1 MADIFSTG
9 FKEGM
14 VIGTPGDEYHQTHA
28 DTCAIKSQ
36 QIIIN
41 EFGIPCTEDQLVRFS
56 IEHGWYNGQGTA
68 PEDVGRLL
76 EAANIPCKQQVNAN
90 VFNIVNEL
98 AQGHKIIVGVDS
110 SELWN
115 NDSESG
121 KLQSWMK
128 DFFQGNTPDHALIVA
143 GIDTSDPNDIK
154 VLVTDPG
161 SGEHN
166 KAYPLEQFM
175 DAWAD
180 SNCFMVSTEVAV
192 PQIVQGMNNFDY
204 QEGHI
209 ADVAGVDYSDFQIFN
224 DMSVGIPTCVPLD
237 NGEFIYPM
245 DSFVDAYLDYA
256 HNDIMF
262 SQIFDSNVYDFNN
275 YIDLNSANMALAKTF
290 SSGMSQ
296 LNLQSSMTWDTYA
309 VENGLQQMTNE
320 SYSDYLNHLV
330 DDFNN
335 LHDMHSAML
344 CEQQLM
350 MLDYCNGNSLEFYDT
365 FYDMF

>member
-1 MADIFSTG
+1 
-9 FKEGM
+9 
-14 VIGTPGDEYHQTHA
+14 
-28 DTCAIKSQ
+28 
-36 QIIIN
+36 
-41 EFGIPCTEDQLVRFS
+41 
-56 IEHGWYNGQGTA
+56 
-68 PEDVGRLL
+68 
-76 EAANIPCKQQVNAN
+76 
-90 VFNIVNEL
+90 
-98 AQGHKIIVGVDS
+98 
-110 SELWN
+110 
-115 NDSESG
+115 
-121 KLQSWMK
+121 
-128 DFFQGNTPDHALIVA
+128 
-143 GIDTSDPNDIK
+143 
-154 VLVTDPG
+154 
-161 SGEHN
+161 
-166 KAYPLEQFM
+166 
-175 DAWAD
+175 
-180 SNCFMVSTEVAV
+180 MVSTEVAV